1 MKLSGKYVGNGADAP
16 VLSKT
21 KPVQRDVSGFTL
33 IELLVVIAIIA
44 ILAGMLLPAL
54 SAAKGKARQINCVSN
69 LRQMGIGIRLYSD
82 EYEGKLPLTTHGVA
96 HDDEDD
102 SWIYSLRPYLGNV
115 DKIRMCPSDP
125 RRDER
130 LRQNGT
136 SFTFNSFVAVPQFGP
151 FGNLIRPVRKLHG
164 YRSPSATHL
173 MFETSDS
180 YGPGVFSDHTHSS
193 HWTLG
198 WNEVV
203 SDIQPDRHSAGT
215 RSLDHSSGKANYLFV
230 DGHVEIMEA
239 ASLKAQIDAGINFA
253 EPLED
258 RAPSV
263 Q

>member
-1 MKLSGKYVGNGADAP
+1 MKFEGNVSEEMAQIEFLSRKQTFSGN
-16 VLSKT
+16 
-21 KPVQRDVSGFTL
+21 QSGFTL

-69 LRQMGIGIRLYSD
+69 LRQMGIGIRLYAD
-82 EYEGKLPLTTHGVA
+82 EYKGQLPLTTHGVA
-96 HDDEDD
+96 HDDEED

-125 RRDER
+125 RRAER
-130 LRQNGT
+130 LEQNGT

-151 FGNLIRPVRKLHG
+151 FGNLTRPVRKLHG

-203 SDIQPDRHSAGT
+203 SDIQPDRHSSGKK
-215 RSLDHSSGKANYLFV
+215 SMDHSSGKANYLFV
-230 DGHVEIMEA
+230 DGHVEAMD
-239 ASLKAQIDAGINFA
+239 ASYLKAQIDAGINFA

-258 RAPSV
+258 REPSV
-263 Q
+263 P